1 MFGTVIRNLKHQAAT
16 LVPPTRHISKNMS
29 QARNTSSSS
38 DFQSILDVSLEVSEK
53 KINCKFIA
61 HPLEQLTEV
70 LVIDY
75 DAPGGISHLNRNWRR
90 ADQH

>member
-1 MFGTVIRNLKHQAAT
+1 
-16 LVPPTRHISKNMS
+16 MS
-29 QARNTSSSS
+29 QAHNTSSSLN
-38 DFQSILDVSLEVSEK
+38 FQSILDVALEVSEK
-53 KINCKFIA
+53 KINCKFIT

-70 LVIDY
+70 LVIDC